1 VFASDWVLRLT
12 SLLGLAVML
21 GLAWG
26 LSRHRRLFPW
36 HTVLWGLGLQFV
48 LAALILKT
56 DVGKAVFGAARLAVA
71 KIAEFSNVGAQM
83 VFGPLADGE
92 KLGAAFGPNAYV
104 FAVTVTAVIVVVS
117 SISAALYH
125 YGILQKVVHG
135 LAWVMRKLLRTSGS
149 ETLAAASNIFV
160 GQTEAPLLIRPYLRG
175 MTQSELMALMTC
187 GFATVASS
195 VLAIYAQLGVDAGH
209 LLTASVLSAPAGLLV
224 AKIMLPET
232 EESETA
238 ATASAEVE
246 RTTSNGLDAL
256 CRGAGDGM
264 MLAINV
270 IAMLIAFV
278 AIVALLNAVV
288 TAPQAALGVAD
299 PVTLQRFLGWVNWPF
314 AWVIGIRAE
323 DCAAA
328 GQVLGERIVLN
339 EFIGYLSL
347 AELRES
353 MDERSFILTAYALC
367 GFANLSSI
375 AIQIGGIGSLVP
387 ERRGDLAR
395 LGLRAMVGGVLA
407 CYLSA
412 TVVGVLL

>member
-1 VFASDWVLRLT
+1 
-12 SLLGLAVML
+12 ML

-26 LSRHRRLFPW
+26 LSRHKRLFPW
-36 HTVLWGLGLQFV
+36 HTVLWGLGLQFM
-48 LAALILKT
+48 LAVLILKT
-56 DVGKAVFGAARLAVA
+56 QAGLAVFSAARLAVI
-71 KIAEFSNVGAQM
+71 KIAEFANVGAQM
-83 VFGPLADGE
+83 VFGPLADNAVMGM
-92 KLGAAFGPNAYV
+92 AFGQNAYV
-104 FAVTVTAVIVVVS
+104 FAITITAVIIVVS

-125 YGILQKVVHG
+125 YGVLQRLVHG

-160 GQTEAPLLIRPYLRG
+160 GQTEAPLLIRPYLKG
-175 MTQSELMALMTC
+175 MTESELMALMTC

-195 VLAIYAQLGVDAGH
+195 VFAIYAQLGVDAGH
-209 LLTASVLSAPAGLLV
+209 LITASVLSAPAGLII

-232 EESETA
+232 EESETTA
-238 ATASAEVE
+238 EASAEVE

-288 TAPQAALGVAD
+288 TAPQIAMGVSD

-314 AWVIGIRAE
+314 AWVMGIRVE
-323 DCAAA
+323 DCSMA

-347 AELRES
+347 AEMRDA
-353 MDERSFILTAYALC
+353 MDERSFVLTAYALC